1 MCAVV
6 TVGAVVGPT
15 CGACAARARR
25 WPTAYRRIPK
35 RCAPK
40 SWGLLC
46 TKIINRAIFAC
57 FAPRKQVRV
66 CKFHSFSGIFCFL
79 LYTRAQKR
87 ASPTPSLGEWHR
99 KWANTGRQSGGGGS
113 ILNAFL
119 HMIHKNN
126 CIMRPTRRFLL
137 HAESAKGLRFAFP
150 GANRHTKT
158 AKPPT
163 DTRGVGRRFGRCLI
177 GIGTLFRHIA
187 VRDSAIGH
195 EVQGGLRLSG
205 RCGQ

>member
-25 WPTAYRRIPK
+25 WSTACRRVPK

-40 SWGLLC
+40 SWGLFS

-66 CKFHSFSGIFCFL
+66 CKFHLFGGVFCFL

-87 ASPTPSLGEWHR
+87 ASPGLSSREQRQASLANMGCDSAQRSDCSGPVR
-99 KWANTGRQSGGGGS
+99 KND
-113 ILNAFL
+113 
-119 HMIHKNN
+119 
-126 CIMRPTRRFLL
+126 CTRRD
-137 HAESAKGLRFAFP
+137 
-150 GANRHTKT
+150 GAAVFCAQPPFSHTINKR
-158 AKPPT
+158 KS
-163 DTRGVGRRFGRCLI
+163 
-177 GIGTLFRHIA
+177 TLP
-187 VRDSAIGH
+187 D
-195 EVQGGLRLSG
+195 E
-205 RCGQ
+205 